1 MNPDMLADLFK
12 TFFESLNYAKER
24 KLSDTHADL
33 FAHAVL
39 VAEASKKA
47 DAPAGPDLVVKPV
60 PLVSKTPMVQPAV
73 VKDSAPITDM
83 KKCPRCHNMIPKWF
97 KYHQDCG
104 WTE

>member
-1 MNPDMLADLFK
+1 MNLETMEDLIKDFANC
-12 TFFESLNYAKER
+12 LIYAKD
-24 KLSDTHADL
+24 KGLDPYTSLH
-33 FAHAVL
+33 FCQAVIT
-39 VAEASKKA
+39 AEASKKA

-73 VKDSAPITDM
+73 VKASVTELKD
-83 KKCPRCHNMIPKWF
+83 CPRCHNMIPKWF